1 MTFPKTVFFISFV
14 TLGLWGASLALK
26 SLSVKLM
33 PIRYVRIEGNF
44 QYLDKNNLKQHLL
57 PLVNT
62 GLFAADINAIQ
73 KTAKNMAWIDDVEVK
88 RVWPDTIDIK
98 LSEQQ
103 PAAKWGNDGV
113 LNNRGELFKPKNIE
127 TLAFLPQLFGPAGLE
142 KRLFNIMQGLQLVLQ
157 DQSLELRKFIVNN
170 RRSWKLLL
178 ANGIELQLGR
188 IDPLQKF
195 QRLMKSLPILAN
207 SQKDG
212 LETISKVDLRYPNG
226 FAVTWKP
233 GVELHWKDEI
243 AKQQNKK
250 KT

>member
-1 MTFPKTVFFISFV
+1 MTIPKAAFFIGFV
-14 TLGLWGASLALK
+14 TIGMWMGSIALK
-26 SLSVKLM
+26 SLSIKLM
-33 PIRYVRIEGNF
+33 PIRYVRIEGDF
-44 QYLDKNNLKQHLL
+44 QYLDKNQLKQHLL
-57 PLVNT
+57 PLVKT
-62 GLFAADINAIQ
+62 GLFAADINSIQ
-73 KTAKNMAWIDDVEVK
+73 QTAKNMAWIDDAKVK

-103 PAAKWGNDGV
+103 AAAKWGNDGL
-113 LNNRGELFKPKNIE
+113 LNNRGELFKPENIE
-127 TLAFLPQLFGPAGLE
+127 ALTFLPQLVGPAGLE

-157 DQSLELRKFIVNN
+157 DQSLELREFTVNN

-178 ANGIELQLGR
+178 ANGMELQLGR

-207 SQKDG
+207 SQQNG

-226 FAVTWKP
+226 FAVTWKR
-233 GVELHWKDEI
+233 GAELLWKDEI